1 MCPCCNSTFL
11 LQTLTLDHK
20 PCHTSYQTQQLGNP
34 FFQCFYSSL
43 VFYPD
48 SLFAG
53 AMSTFPE
60 HLLAVP
66 MVVCYGR
73 RYKTGIPLC
82 LASSRGIVTGLR
94 TPPAMLGASFLN
106 CLMPPRARP
115 SQAGQHERFHS
126 AQVNAAH
133 FTRLTPAQRYS
144 FIFFQSTGIRQG
156 KGHGQN
162 REDRNIHSRE

>member
-1 MCPCCNSTFL
+1 MS
-11 LQTLTLDHK
+11 HK
-20 PCHTSYQTQQLGNP
+20 LS
-34 FFQCFYSSL
+34 
-43 VFYPD
+43 D
-48 SLFAG
+48 
-53 AMSTFPE
+53 
-60 HLLAVP
+60 LAVRKSIFFS
-66 MVVCYGR
+66 MFLFFFYASILILFCRGHVHISRAFVGCSDGGVLRR

-94 TPPAMLGASFLN
+94 TPPATMLGASFMN

-144 FIFFQSTGIRQG
+144 FIFF
-156 KGHGQN
+156 
-162 REDRNIHSRE
+162 